1 MESKMMPLISV
12 IIPIY
17 NIKEYLSK
25 SIDSII
31 NQTYKNIEIILVD
44 DGSTDG
50 SSKICDEYAE
60 MDSRIRVIHK
70 ENGGVTSARK
80 AGLLKATGTYV
91 TYVDGDDWMERNAYS
106 VMVEKGANLG
116 ADIVQ
121 ACGIAEYPG
130 GGQCSLDSSFKQGIY
145 AGDRLETEILSN
157 LISVKEFYQN
167 NITINLEGFLLKRQ
181 TFFKEQMEIDDNI
194 KFGEDMVY
202 IWGCMMKCNSIA
214 VIEDK
219 LFHYNKRPGSAM
231 HSSTEA
237 LSLKY
242 ESTKL
247 LYKAVRNAI
256 EKYSRLRIILE
267 KQLDMYIYMLL
278 LTTNYSRLVSNM
290 NDGLF
295 PFENINRGDR
305 LVVYGAGSFGEQIVN
320 YLKNWKNCKLVLWCD
335 LGYEEYRKKGKE
347 VFSPK
352 EIETQSFDKVV
363 IAVTRKKV
371 SREIFMYLTTLGINE
386 KQICEVDISKLVKEN
401 LPAEFTCTF

>member
-130 GGQCSLDSSFKQGIY
+130 GG
-145 AGDRLETEILSN
+145 N
-157 LISVKEFYQN
+157 
-167 NITINLEGFLLKRQ
+167 
-181 TFFKEQMEIDDNI
+181 
-194 KFGEDMVY
+194 
-202 IWGCMMKCNSIA
+202 A
-214 VIEDK
+214 V
-219 LFHYNKRPGSAM
+219 
-231 HSSTEA
+231 
-237 LSLKY
+237 
-242 ESTKL
+242 
-247 LYKAVRNAI
+247 
-256 EKYSRLRIILE
+256 
-267 KQLDMYIYMLL
+267 
-278 LTTNYSRLVSNM
+278 LTLP
-290 NDGLF
+290 L
-295 PFENINRGDR
+295 
-305 LVVYGAGSFGEQIVN
+305 
-320 YLKNWKNCKLVLWCD
+320 
-335 LGYEEYRKKGKE
+335 
-347 VFSPK
+347 
-352 EIETQSFDKVV
+352 
-363 IAVTRKKV
+363 
-371 SREIFMYLTTLGINE
+371 SREYMQEIAWKRRF
-386 KQICEVDISKLVKEN
+386 
-401 LPAEFTCTF
+401 